1 MSMIFFSAAQRDL
14 ARRLLER
21 ALAFNSQTA
30 PTDALSLK
38 IAGRRVGLLLP
49 HAVEQI
55 RNCSLANLFRF
66 GQSVVE
72 FVPENSVDEALS
84 LVARTFHDAGFFF
97 QWRNELLDVVD
108 ASDDTPFAVAER
120 GLFRYF
126 GLATR
131 CVYAVG
137 FTQDGRLFLCQR
149 SFAKQ
154 VDPGLWD
161 VLAAGL
167 VSQGE
172 TPEQALVREIHEE
185 AGLTSAD
192 FQPLGRWHRF
202 EVRRL
207 VEEGWMHE
215 DAFCMPVYVK
225 NEKAVHNLD
234 GEVCSVQCVPVD
246 TALERI
252 EANLVP
258 WDTSVALLSVL
269 LES

>member
-1 MSMIFFSAAQRDL
+1 MSMFFFSAAQQDL

-21 ALAFNSQTA
+21 ALAFNSQTT
-30 PTDALSLK
+30 PTNALPLK
-38 IAGRRVGLLLP
+38 IAGRRAGLLLP
-49 HAVEQI
+49 HAIEQI

-66 GQSVVE
+66 EQDAVD
-72 FVPENSVDEALS
+72 FIPENSVNEALS
-84 LVARTFHDAGFFF
+84 LAARTFHDAGFFF

-108 ASDDTPFAVAER
+108 IDDGTPFAAAER

-137 FTQDGRLFLCQR
+137 FTQNNRLFLCQR

-172 TPEQALVREIHEE
+172 TPKQALAREIREE

-202 EVRRL
+202 AVRRL

-215 DAFCMPVYVK
+215 EAFCMPVYVK

-234 GEVCSVQCVPVD
+234 GEVCSVQCMSVA

-252 EANLVP
+252 EASLVP
-258 WDTSVALLSVL
+258 WDTAVALLSTL
-269 LES
+269 LEH